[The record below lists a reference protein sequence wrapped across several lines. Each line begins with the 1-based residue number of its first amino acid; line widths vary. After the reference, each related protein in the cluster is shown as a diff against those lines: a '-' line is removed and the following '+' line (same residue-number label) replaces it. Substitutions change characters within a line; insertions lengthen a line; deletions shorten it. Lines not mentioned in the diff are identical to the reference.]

1 MSPIFRVE
9 TVAEIDSTN
18 EELKRRALAGAEA
31 GLVLRSDLQSAGRGR
46 RGRNWVSEPGNLYL
60 SLLLRP
66 EKSPAVAATL
76 GFVAA
81 IALGRMLRV
90 LVPVPVLH
98 KWPND
103 VLVDGRKISGILLE
117 SGGITS
123 GKVDSLVLGIGLN
136 LRHHPAE
143 GLYPTTDLV
152 AAGGPQLAPDQ
163 ALDLLL
169 EEFRPLYER
178 WLRDGFAALRAEW
191 LAHCIGL
198 GEIVLAR
205 LDREEVS
212 GHFEDIETDGTLV
225 LALADGTKRRIAAGD
240 IFVPQ
245 R

>member
-1 MSPIFRVE
+1 MSLIFRVE

-31 GLVLRSDLQSAGRGR
+31 GLVLRSDVQTAGRGR
-46 RGRNWVSEPGNLYL
+46 RGRSWVSEPGNLYL

-66 EKSPAVAATL
+66 DKTPAEAATL

-81 IALGRMLRV
+81 IALGRLLRV

-123 GKVDSLVLGIGLN
+123 GKVDWLVLGIGLN
-136 LRHHPAE
+136 LRHHPAD

-152 AAGGPQLAPDQ
+152 AAGGPQLTPDQ

-169 EEFRPLYER
+169 AEFRPLYDR
-178 WLRDGFAALRAEW
+178 WLRDGFAALRDDW
-191 LAHCIGL
+191 LAHASGL
-198 GEIVLAR
+198 GETVLAR
-205 LDREEVS
+205 LDREEIS
-212 GHFEDIETDGTLV
+212 GRFDDVETDGTLV
-225 LALADGTKRRIAAGD
+225 LALADGSERRIAAGD